1 MRILSAPVLAVSAL
15 VTSPMLWQGLVTG
28 ERALE
33 PVLER
38 YLMVLVG
45 VWLALSVLEMM
56 VGEPPR
62 PPQADDGG
70 AAGSG
75 GPGDAER
82 PAGSALG

>member
-28 ERALE
+28 TRPLE

-38 YLMVLVG
+38 YLIVLVG

-56 VGEPPR
+56 VGAPPR
-62 PPQADDGG
+62 PVLPTDD
-70 AAGSG
+70 AG
-75 GPGDAER
+75 GPGAPGDTER